1 MYQSKASRLRV
12 WVTAAA
18 TVALTVLTTTS
29 AQAVQQMPE
38 NGEIGRIVN
47 DRSGFCLEVNDG
59 DPENGARAQ
68 QWACDEAAPWNRWR
82 WEYVGEAIW
91 WGWEGGGQVYRIR
104 NAYTNKCLEVADSR
118 LDNGAPVQ
126 QWACEPI
133 DTQRWILD
141 YEDWTWRTSTLV
153 NLNSR
158 KCLEIPDAG
167 IGQNGALAHQW
178 QCGDGI
184 AQRWDY

>member
-1 MYQSKASRLRV
+1 V
-12 WVTAAA
+12 WGIAAA
-18 TVALTVLTTTS
+18 AVAVTVLTTTS

-68 QWACDEAAPWNRWR
+68 QWACDDAAPWNRWR

-126 QWACEPI
+126 QWTCESLG
-133 DTQRWILD
+133 TQRWILD

-167 IGQNGALAHQW
+167 VGHNGALAHQW